1 MINFDEEIKK
11 FKPVAEMNQLED
23 TIYKNDFSDVAD
35 VLIEVMK
42 QAQQPPQNKE

>member
-11 FKPVAEMNQLED
+11 FQPAVEMEQLENN
-23 TIYKNDFSDVAD
+23 IYKNDFNDVAD

-42 QAQQPPQNKE
+42 QAQQQNYE